1 MILTKKQAT
10 IISNTIADLAFM
22 GGKFDY
28 IYLPDGVKVAWYA
41 QYEYSVTA
49 IGISVNGRTVEE
61 YNSLIQFDSAYKYV
75 ADIEVGKCVVFN
87 PKVYSVPYTPFY
99 DKYKGH
105 TFVVSDVAEDHYAL
119 KCISD
124 NNLIVDGY
132 VHEDELEVL

>member
-41 QYEYSVTA
+41 QYEDSVTA
-49 IGISVNGRTVEE
+49 IGISVKNRTVEE
-61 YNSLIQFDSAYKYV
+61 YDSLNQFDAAYKY
-75 ADIEVGKCVVFN
+75 VGKCVVFK
-87 PKVYSVPYTPFY
+87 PKVYSAPYTPYY

-105 TFVVSDVAEDHYAL
+105 TFVVTDVAEDHYAL

-124 NNLIVDGY
+124 SNVIVDGY
-132 VHEDELEVL
+132 VHEDDLEVL